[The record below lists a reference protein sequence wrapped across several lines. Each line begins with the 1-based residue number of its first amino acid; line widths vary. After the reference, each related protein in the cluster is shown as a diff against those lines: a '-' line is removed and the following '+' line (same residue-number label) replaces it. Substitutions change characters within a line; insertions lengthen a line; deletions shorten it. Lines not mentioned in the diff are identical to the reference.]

1 MADAS
6 DAELV
11 ARSISGDETAYA
23 ALVRRHYRA
32 AFAVALAYTGHR
44 SDAEDV
50 CHDAFVR
57 AAARLEECRHPD
69 RYAHW
74 LCTIVRNHAHNYVAR
89 AFVRRTTELTPD
101 MAASEDDPIHR
112 VELGE
117 LRRQLEQALGK
128 LTPVQRAVVLLHDLE
143 GWTHPDIAKSV
154 GTSEGM
160 SRQHLFHARRR
171 LAQLLGANSSREYFD
186 ER

>member
-1 MADAS
+1 MPELS

-11 ARSISGDETAYA
+11 ARSMSGDEAAYA

-32 AFAVALAYTGHR
+32 AFAVALAHTGHR

-57 AAARLEECRHPD
+57 AAARLEDCRHPD
-69 RYAHW
+69 RYVHW
-74 LCTIVRNHAHNYVAR
+74 LCTIVRNQAHNYVKR
-89 AFVRRTTELTPD
+89 AFIRRTTALTPETV
-101 MAASEDDPIHR
+101 ASPDDPAR
-112 VELGE
+112 SMELAE
-117 LRRQLEQALGK
+117 LRDQLGQALAA
-128 LTPVQRAVVLLHDLE
+128 LTPAQREVVLLHDLE
-143 GWTHPDIAKSV
+143 GWSHGDIAKSV

-171 LAQLLGANSSREYFD
+171 LRQLLGADTSREHFN
-186 ER
+186 E

>member
-1 MADAS
+1 MPDLS

-11 ARSISGDETAYA
+11 ARSISGDEAAYA

-32 AFAVALAYTGHR
+32 AFAVALARTGHR

-57 AAARLEECRHPD
+57 AAARLEDCRHPD
-69 RYAHW
+69 RYVHW
-74 LCTIVRNHAHNYVAR
+74 LCTIVRNQAHNHVSR
-89 AFVRRTTELTPD
+89 AFVRRTTELTPET
-101 MAASEDDPIHR
+101 AASADDPAQR
-112 VELGE
+112 LELTE
-117 LRRQLEQALGK
+117 LRGQLEQALVA
-128 LTPVQRAVVLLHDLE
+128 LTPVQREVVLLHDLE
-143 GWTHPDIAKSV
+143 GWSHGDIAKSV

-171 LAQLLGANSSREYFD
+171 LRQLLGADISREYFN
-186 ER
+186 E

>member
-11 ARSISGDETAYA
+11 ARSITGDEAAYA
-23 ALVRRHYRA
+23 ALARRHYRA
-32 AFAVALAYTGHR
+32 AFAVALARTGHR

-57 AAARLEECRHPD
+57 AAERLEECRHPD
-69 RYAHW
+69 RFAHW
-74 LCTIVRNHAHNYVAR
+74 LCTIVRNQAINHVAR
-89 AFVRRTTELTPD
+89 AFVRRTTELTPEH
-101 MAASEDDPIHR
+101 AAGRDDPARQI
-112 VELGE
+112 EITE
-117 LRRQLEQALGK
+117 LREQLEHALAA
-128 LTPVQRAVVLLHDLE
+128 LTPVQREIVLLHDLE
-143 GWTHPDIAKSV
+143 GWAHADIAKSV

-160 SRQHLFHARRR
+160 SRQHLFNARRR
-171 LAQLLGANSSREYFD
+171 LRQALGANTSREYFN